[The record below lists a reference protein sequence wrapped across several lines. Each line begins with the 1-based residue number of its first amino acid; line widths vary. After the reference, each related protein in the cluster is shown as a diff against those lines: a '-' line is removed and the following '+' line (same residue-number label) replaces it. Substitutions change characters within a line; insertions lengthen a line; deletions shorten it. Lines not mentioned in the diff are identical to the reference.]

1 MKYTVLLSNHA
12 EKDLLS
18 LPADIIK
25 RIDNRLQV
33 LSSSPYPRG
42 AAKLK
47 GKESEGWR
55 IRVGDYRILYQV
67 SDREH
72 AVRVY
77 RIKHRRDAYQ

>member
-1 MKYTVLLSNHA
+1 LKYTVLLSNHA

-25 RIDNRLQV
+25 RIDGRLQV

-55 IRVGDYRILYQV
+55 IRVGEYRILYQV
-67 SDREH
+67 SDKEYT
-72 AVRVY
+72 VSVY
-77 RIKHRRDAYQ
+77 RIKHRRDAYR

>member
-1 MKYTVLLSNHA
+1 MKYTVVLSNRA

-18 LPADIIK
+18 LPTAIIK
-25 RIDNRLQV
+25 RIDSRLQV
-33 LSSSPYPRG
+33 LSSSPYPG
-42 AAKLK
+42 GVAKLK

-67 SDREH
+67 SDKEH
-72 AVRVY
+72 TVSIY

>member
-1 MKYTVLLSNHA
+1 LKYTVLLSHHA

-18 LPADIIK
+18 LPAAIIK
-25 RIDNRLQV
+25 RIDSRLQV
-33 LSSSPYPRG
+33 LSSSPYPAG

-67 SDREH
+67 SDKEH
-72 AVRVY
+72 TVSVY

>member
-1 MKYTVLLSNHA
+1 MKYTVLLSNRA

-18 LPADIIK
+18 LPAAIII

-67 SDREH
+67 SDKEH
-72 AVRVY
+72 TVSIY
-77 RIKHRRDAYQ
+77 RIKHRRDAYR